1 MDWNKPTTKPS
12 RWRGRSK
19 RVSSWRLCPVL
30 SLRDTPR
37 PDYITNSTNG
47 VFLQPRR
54 RGAFRDAAA
63 AYGKGAYLKIVS
75 LNCNGIR
82 SAARKGFY
90 SWMERADPDFVC
102 LQETK
107 AQEHQL
113 PLEAAAVSHYTGVFL
128 DAERKGYS
136 GVAIYAKREPDGV
149 VRGLGWP
156 EYDREARWL
165 QFDYGSLSIVS
176 FYMPSG
182 AMGPVRQ
189 VVKEAFMERFLPE
202 LARLRKTGRSYIICG
217 DFNIAHREIDVYN
230 PVRCSKSPASSRTN
244 ARGSTGSS
252 TSWAGSTAFVRSIRS
267 PNSSVGGRTSRTR
280 SNATTDGASTISC

>member
-1 MDWNKPTTKPS
+1 M
-12 RWRGRSK
+12 
-19 RVSSWRLCPVL
+19 
-30 SLRDTPR
+30 
-37 PDYITNSTNG
+37 
-47 VFLQPRR
+47 
-54 RGAFRDAAA
+54 
-63 AYGKGAYLKIVS
+63 KIVS

-90 SWMERADPDFVC
+90 AWMERVDPDFVC

-113 PLEAAAVSHYTGVFL
+113 PLEAAAVSHYTAVFL

-230 PVRCSKSPASSRTN
+230 PVRCSKISGFFPHERAWLDRVVNELGWVDGFRTVNTEPKQFSWWSNFQNAFERNNGWRIDYQLLTPDLAPA
-244 ARGSTGSS
+244 
-252 TSWAGSTAFVRSIRS
+252 VRSAEIYRDERFS
-267 PNSSVGGRTSRTR
+267 DHAPVVMEYDSAALG
-280 SNATTDGASTISC
+280 I

>member
-1 MDWNKPTTKPS
+1 M
-12 RWRGRSK
+12 
-19 RVSSWRLCPVL
+19 
-30 SLRDTPR
+30 
-37 PDYITNSTNG
+37 
-47 VFLQPRR
+47 
-54 RGAFRDAAA
+54 
-63 AYGKGAYLKIVS
+63 KIVS

-217 DFNIAHREIDVYN
+217 DFNIAHREIDVYR
-230 PVRCSKSPASSRTN
+230 PVRCSKISGFFPHERAWFDRVINELGWVDGFRTVNTQPKQFSWWSNFQN
-244 ARGSTGSS
+244 AFERNNGWRIDYQLLTPDLTTAVRTAAIYRDERFSDHAPVVMEYDGS
-252 TSWAGSTAFVRSIRS
+252 ALRI
-267 PNSSVGGRTSRTR
+267 
-280 SNATTDGASTISC
+280 